1 MRFPLYVISILRFN
15 SHPLFR
21 CFKLCFYICG
31 AKFLL
36 MKSIYV
42 LFIAVLFFSCK
53 TESNPIDGYLVEGE
67 APGVYNGIRTYI
79 TLPDARGIQK
89 PIDTAIVMNEKFVF
103 EGNIE
108 NPGQYFLKIDN
119 VQQAVPFILSNEK
132 ITVKVNK
139 ADVNASEIISTNND
153 EYKKFNDGLQ
163 SVVAELQELSKER
176 RLAVYNKDTAKA
188 EELLEKLQNEQSR
201 VVDYGFDFINDNPKS
216 VVSLVLL
223 DQQTRV
229 RGIDGEK
236 VQKAYDNLSDELKAT
251 SKGKNLNSIVKT
263 LVEQSRKEA
272 ALAIGKIAP
281 NFEAPSPDGEMISLD
296 DVKGKVTIIDFWA
309 AWCGPCRQE
318 NPNVV
323 RIYEKYHDQGLEI
336 IGVSLDGQARQPN
349 ARQAWLSAI
358 EKDGLTWNHVSN
370 LKYFNDPVA
379 KLYNIQAIPATFI
392 LDKDGKIVDRNLR
405 GVRLENRI
413 KELIE
418 AQ

>member
-1 MRFPLYVISILRFN
+1 
-15 SHPLFR
+15 
-21 CFKLCFYICG
+21 
-31 AKFLL
+31 

-108 NPGQYFLKIDN
+108 NPGQYYLKVDN
-119 VQQAVPFILSNEK
+119 VQQPIPFILSNEK
-132 ITVKVNK
+132 ITVKINK
-139 ADVNASEIISTNND
+139 EDANASEIISTNND

-176 RLAVYNKDTAKA
+176 RLAIYNKDTAKA

-201 VVDYGFDFINDNPKS
+201 VVDYGFDFINNNPNS

-236 VQKAYDNLSDELKAT
+236 VQKAYDNLSEELKAT
-251 SKGKNLNSIVKT
+251 TKGKSLNSIVKT

-281 NFEAPSPDGEMISLD
+281 NFEAPNPDGEMISLE

-405 GVRLENRI
+405 GIRLENRI

>member
-1 MRFPLYVISILRFN
+1 
-15 SHPLFR
+15 
-21 CFKLCFYICG
+21 
-31 AKFLL
+31 

-108 NPGQYFLKIDN
+108 NPGQYYLKVDN
-119 VQQAVPFILSNEK
+119 VQQPIPFILSNEK
-132 ITVKVNK
+132 ITVKINK
-139 ADVNASEIISTNND
+139 EDANASEIISTNND

-201 VVDYGFDFINDNPKS
+201 VVDYGFDFINNNPNS

-251 SKGKNLNSIVKT
+251 TKGKSLNSIVKT

-281 NFEAPSPDGEMISLD
+281 NFEAPNPDGEMISLD
-296 DVKGKVTIIDFWA
+296 DIKGKVTIIDFWA

-405 GVRLENRI
+405 GIRLENRI